1 MKKLP
6 GYKNEKELTLEEKE
20 KIIKYYYDNQHI
32 NIKEINKKFNQLLLK
47 FV

>member
-20 KIIKYYYDNQHI
+20 KIIKYYYDNPDKKV
-32 NIKEINKKFNQLLLK
+32 KEILYFIEKEC
-47 FV
+47 

>member
-20 KIIKYYYDNQHI
+20 KIIKYYYDNP
-32 NIKEINKKFNQLLLK
+32 NVTAKK
-47 FV
+47 V

>member
-20 KIIKYYYDNQHI
+20 KIIKYLSLIHI
-32 NIKEINKKFNQLLLK
+32 
-47 FV
+47 